1 MRQARATGRPVTVPA
16 LTTPTSVTV
25 ARPDGRFAVTESA
38 WPVRARRN
46 GHWENLNP
54 ALHRNT
60 SGTLSPAVTTSAL
73 TLSGGGTGPL
83 AVMATDARTLSV
95 SWPGGTL
102 PAPTVSG
109 ATATYANVY
118 PGVDLAVTAS
128 TQGAFSEVLIVHNA
142 TAAAN
147 PALSSL
153 QFTATAPG
161 LAITAT
167 SGGNLQAA
175 PGPGAV
181 PVFTAGA
188 PLAWDSAPPPAGMA
202 TVTAQDGTL
211 VDAQTGLPGRLL
223 RGRARRGCAQR
234 DGARIRLGKHDH
246 PQPARLGPVRRQHR
260 LPGVHRPDLVAGGQQ
275 HIRVDPGRPGLP
287 HHQLLERIQLPA
299 VRAVPR
305 LPVPARGV
313 RVRQRR

>member
-46 GHWENLNP
+46 GRWENLNP

-202 TVTAQDGTL
+202 TVTAQDGTAGERA
-211 VDAQTGLPGRLL
+211 DRAARRLL
-223 RGRARRGCAQR
+223 RGRARRGCAHR
-234 DGARIRLGKHDH
+234 DGPASPSRGTRSPSARPPRSC
-246 PQPARLGPVRRQHR
+246 PAPAPSTRCTST
-260 LPGVHRPDLVAGGQQ
+260 
-275 HIRVDPGRPGLP
+275 RPGGRRAAARP
-287 HHQLLERIQLPA
+287 RGPRWTRATPPPA
-299 VRAVPR
+299 TGTN
-305 LPVPARGV
+305 PATCSPG
-313 RVRQRR
+313 